1 MNTFITILVFI
12 IILFLYFHLVAQFKK
27 SEDLEIYEMDFL
39 NNEHL
44 QEICEIKQPVLFEF
58 KQITPDFFDSSIISS
73 VNPSTNIKIKDVK
86 DIHTGENITL
96 PFQSADRLMN
106 TDSKSRFYSENNDEL
121 IEDISST
128 KLSSLNKYFQPTF
141 TVNTKYDV
149 MFGSKNAYTPMRY
162 HTNYRQFIC
171 VNSGKIHV
179 KMTPWKSRKY
189 LHPENDYY
197 FYEFR
202 SPIDVWNPQPKY
214 LNEMDK
220 IKFLEF
226 DVNNGYVLYIPPY
239 WFYSI
244 KYSNEP
250 DNAIVGITYNSA
262 MNFVANV
269 PNYTMYLLEQQNT
282 KKKVVKV
289 LNLEQ
294 MSDNSTP
301 EVSLNETTVSSETA
315 DKSQSTE
322 NMVNTNI

>member
-1 MNTFITILVFI
+1 MNTFITIVVFI

-58 KQITPDFFDSSIISS
+58 KQIIQDFFDSSIISN
-73 VNPSTNIKIKDVK
+73 VNPATNVNIKDIK
-86 DIHTGENITL
+86 DIHTGEHITL
-96 PFQSADRLMN
+96 PFQSAERLMD

-121 IEDISST
+121 VEDISTT
-128 KLSSLNKYFQPTF
+128 KLSVLNKYFQPTF
-141 TVNTKYDV
+141 TVNTKYDI
-149 MFGSKNAYTPMRY
+149 MFGSKNAYAPMRY

-189 LHPENDYY
+189 LHPENDYDH
-197 FYEFR
+197 YEFR

-214 LNEMDK
+214 LNEMEK

-226 DVNNGYVLYIPPY
+226 DVNKGYVLYIPPY

-250 DNAIVGITYNSA
+250 DNVIIGITYNSA

-301 EVSLNETTVSSETA
+301 EVSLNETTINTETA
-315 DKSQSTE
+315 DKSE
-322 NMVNTNI
+322 NMVNINI

>member
-58 KQITPDFFDSSIISS
+58 KQIIQDFFDSSIISN
-73 VNPSTNIKIKDVK
+73 VNPATNVNIKDIK

-96 PFQSADRLMN
+96 PFQSAERLMD

-121 IEDISST
+121 VEDISTT
-128 KLSSLNKYFQPTF
+128 KLSVLNKYFQPTF
-141 TVNTKYDV
+141 TVNAKYDI
-149 MFGSKNAYTPMRY
+149 MFGSKNAYTSMRY

-171 VNSGKIHV
+171 INSGKIHV

-197 FYEFR
+197 HYEFR

-214 LNEMDK
+214 LNEMEK

-226 DVNNGYVLYIPPY
+226 DVNKGYVLYIPPY

-250 DNAIVGITYNSA
+250 DNAIIGITYNSA

-289 LNLEQ
+289 LNIEQ
-294 MSDNSTP
+294 MSDNSTQEMP
-301 EVSLNETTVSSETA
+301 SH
-315 DKSQSTE
+315 KTE
-322 NMVNTNI
+322 NNTDENKLAENTIDTNI